1 MSSGLYSALTGAVA
15 RTQNLEMAVNN
26 LANVG
31 NIGFKG
37 SRVSFESVYQ
47 ENVQNTHGKGKNF
60 IRAGGRYIDFSQGN
74 IEKTGRSLDLAIKG
88 DGFFKVAGEDGF
100 LYTRKGD
107 LKIDNQGSLVVSA
120 SGLQVVG
127 EGGPI
132 FLPHSD
138 VHIGKQGVISA
149 DGLQVGQLSLYD
161 IEDKGAM
168 IQRESGMWELAEGAV
183 DALSDTS
190 ELFQGSLEHSNAN
203 ALRLT
208 TEIIDINR
216 SYAAYIQT
224 MKTFSDLGKKARS
237 IGEVG

>member
-1 MSSGLYSALTGAVA
+1 MTGAVA

>member
-37 SRVSFESVYQ
+37 SRVSFESIYQ

-60 IRAGGRYIDFSQGN
+60 TRAGARYIDFSQGN

-132 FLPHSD
+132 FLPHSE
-138 VHIGKQGVISA
+138 VHIGKQGEVSA

-161 IEDKGAM
+161 IEDKAAM
-168 IQRESGMWELAEGAV
+168 IQRENGMWELAEGAV
-183 DALSDTS
+183 DVLSDTS
-190 ELFQGSLEHSNAN
+190 ELFQGALEHSNVN

-224 MKTFSDLGKKARS
+224 MKTFSDLGEKARS